1 MFKHGAE
8 DRQFLS
14 KLKRSDMIKYYL
26 TIGFF
31 LALLDATVAQ
41 KENKR
46 ISKFELH
53 PIVIDTINEDVF
65 VIHKR
70 YATLYFKQPDIQE
83 YTKNQNKFG
92 LPNENSF
99 IIITSMLRAKK
110 KRIDLDDW
118 FNEFSDEE
126 KKLYFKFRINKG
138 IDQIAMPEMWY
149 LGSDLIRASKFMIKD
164 NHTRKMIYHGL
175 KMINQYGEFGTRS
188 VQFKLPSEFY
198 FWQQIYMFGD

>member
-1 MFKHGAE
+1 MFKQGAE
-8 DRQFLS
+8 YRQFLPR
-14 KLKRSDMIKYYL
+14 LKSPEMIKYYL
-26 TIGFF
+26 TLSFF
-31 LALLDATVAQ
+31 LILHDATFAQ
-41 KENKR
+41 KENKQ

-65 VIHKR
+65 VVHKR

-83 YTKNQNKFG
+83 YSRHQNKFG
-92 LPNENSF
+92 LPSENSF

-118 FNEFSDEE
+118 FNEYSDEE
-126 KKLYFKFRINKG
+126 KMYFKFRINQG

-175 KMINQYGEFGTRS
+175 KMINLYGEFGTRS
-188 VQFKLPSEFY
+188 VQFKLASGFY